1 MHHNHEPEPIPEGSR
16 YEKRDLK
23 AVPIWKAITW
33 FFIISAVTIFACVPI
48 LNGLSWA
55 HTEVTGAPGFKDGRE
70 LDLPPASAPLLQNN
84 VTNRADTYKLGR
96 ESREK
101 TETYGWVDENT
112 GRVHVPVAKAM
123 AEVAGSGKL
132 PSFAKSPT
140 AEAATETIDPPSDAS
155 STTATEPEGE
165 SGTP

>member
-1 MHHNHEPEPIPEGSR
+1 MHHNHDPEPIPEGSR

-33 FFIISAVTIFACVPI
+33 FFLVTTVTILVCVPI

-84 VTNRADTYKLGR
+84 VTNRVDTFKLGR
-96 ESREK
+96 EAREK
-101 TETYGWVDENT
+101 TETYGWVDETT
-112 GRVHVPVAKAM
+112 GRAHVPVAKAIE
-123 AEVAGSGKL
+123 EVAGSGKL
-132 PSFAKSPT
+132 PTFAKTPAPET
-140 AEAATETIDPPSDAS
+140 TEQPVDAS
-155 STTATEPEGE
+155 TAPTTTPTEPDGAQSTT
-165 SGTP
+165 

>member
-23 AVPIWKAITW
+23 AVPIWRAITW
-33 FFIISAVTIFACVPI
+33 FFLITAVTILVCVPI

-84 VTNRADTYKLGR
+84 VTNRVDTFKLGR
-96 ESREK
+96 EAREK
-101 TETYGWVDENT
+101 TETYGWVDEVA
-112 GRVHVPVAKAM
+112 GRAHVPVAKAIE
-123 AEVAGSGKL
+123 EVAGSGKL
-132 PSFAKSPT
+132 PSFAKAPAAET
-140 AEAATETIDPPSDAS
+140 APETTEPPADAS
-155 STTATEPEGE
+155 TTTTEPEGAP
-165 SGTP
+165 STT